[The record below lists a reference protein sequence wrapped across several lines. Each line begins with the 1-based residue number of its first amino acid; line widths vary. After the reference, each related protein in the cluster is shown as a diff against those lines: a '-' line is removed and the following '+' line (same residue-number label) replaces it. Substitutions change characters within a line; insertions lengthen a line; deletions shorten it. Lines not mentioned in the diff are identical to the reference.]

1 VCARAAAVAAGISLC
16 LLCLPAIA
24 VGDSAPQHADID
36 APPVE
41 VLTAAPPEPAPAA
54 AEPAPE
60 EPCAAEEPVAPAP
73 ESAAPEVCAAQN
85 AGDNQYQD
93 PFAEAEPPRPSDG
106 GGPNNASQPSQ
117 TSPSTAAAAPVVPE
131 VSASAAAT
139 AQPGLPN
146 TGLGAGWLLAWG
158 TALVA
163 GGLALSRR
171 ARASSSAGTR
181 SVT

>member
-1 VCARAAAVAAGISLC
+1 
-16 LLCLPAIA
+16 
-24 VGDSAPQHADID
+24 VGGSAPQHADV
-36 APPVE
+36 AAAPVE
-41 VLTAAPPEPAPAA
+41 VLTAAQPEPAPAA
-54 AEPAPE
+54 AAPAPE
-60 EPCAAEEPVAPAP
+60 EQCAAEEPVAPAP
-73 ESAAPEVCAAQN
+73 ETAAPEVCAAQN

-93 PFAEAEPPRPSDG
+93 PFAEAKPPQPSERQ
-106 GGPNNASQPSQ
+106 GPNHASQPSQ

-131 VSASAAAT
+131 ASASAAAT

-146 TGLGAGWLLAWG
+146 TGLDAGWLLAWG